1 MGRNRITN
9 LHDETSGE
17 FSSINTKYT
26 DEDSSADIQQ
36 SPLNRSILK
45 KSTGTGTRRKINIRT
60 PTDFSEAETSSSGFS
75 DETSNKSTQTD
86 ERQGYFLCTIAD
98 GEDCQ
103 FSIYDDA
110 SPIDSR
116 FRNRPEYRELF
127 KEIFTVLKKAAENK
141 NDGDVYPLLDD
152 AIPTAVKAPP
162 VTPATE
168 DLPEICDDN
177 QSVIS
182 SAMSEQSFAM
192 SERITKTERKKIEK
206 NTKHDKNIQENK
218 APTGQQIV
226 QDGKILTPLVR
237 QPLEYLSVSVNVR
250 KKQKKNRRSNNFDRS
265 DSPILTSPRVF
276 YTGSGKKRRPFTSPM
291 AAGSTQFE
299 WNGNSM
305 TIFNKKL
312 QSPSVSNKSN
322 VSSNLDTSDVEY
334 NMVSSRASHD
344 LHKLKKLD
352 LSYAEVLRRA
362 DIERRKN

>member
-1 MGRNRITN
+1 MGGRNRITN
-9 LHDETSGE
+9 LHDEFQTSGE

-26 DEDSSADIQQ
+26 DEDSS
-36 SPLNRSILK
+36 ILK
-45 KSTGTGTRRKINIRT
+45 PGTGTRRKVNIRT

-141 NDGDVYPLLDD
+141 KDGDVYPLLDD
-152 AIPTAVKAPP
+152 AIPAAAVKAPP

-168 DLPEICDDN
+168 DLPEIFDDN

-182 SAMSEQSFAM
+182 SAISEQSFAM

-206 NTKHDKNIQENK
+206 NAKHDKNIQENK
-218 APTGQQIV
+218 PPVGQQIV

-250 KKQKKNRRSNNFDRS
+250 KKQKKNRRSNNFERS

-276 YTGSGKKRRPFTSPM
+276 YTGSGKKRRQFTSPM
-291 AAGSTQFE
+291 AAGTSQFE

-305 TIFNKKL
+305 TIFNKNN
-312 QSPSVSNKSN
+312 QSPSVSDKSN
-322 VSSNLDTSDVEY
+322 VSTNLNTSDNVGY

-344 LHKLKKLD
+344 LNKLKKLD